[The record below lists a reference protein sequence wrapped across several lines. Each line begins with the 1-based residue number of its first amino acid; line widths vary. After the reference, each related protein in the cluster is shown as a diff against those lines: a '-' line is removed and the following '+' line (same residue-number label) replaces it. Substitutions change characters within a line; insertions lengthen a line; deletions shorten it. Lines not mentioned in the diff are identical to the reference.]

1 MVSMNYEIPDEL
13 HRAVKVLAAQ
23 RGMTVKALLIE
34 ALQQIVETADTKE
47 KQ

>member
-1 MVSMNYEIPDEL
+1 MNYEIPDEL

-34 ALQQIVETADTKE
+34 ALQQIVEAADTKE